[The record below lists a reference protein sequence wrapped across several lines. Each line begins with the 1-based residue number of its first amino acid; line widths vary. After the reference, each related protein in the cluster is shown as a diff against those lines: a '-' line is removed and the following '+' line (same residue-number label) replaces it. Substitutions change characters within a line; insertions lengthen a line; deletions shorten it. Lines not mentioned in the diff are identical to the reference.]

1 MNSTLT
7 NAVKASR
14 LSVGL
19 RPPRTSSDDDDDLN
33 ELVARAKAD
42 LVILIF
48 VAIWLVK
55 LLAKT
60 YLRFRKAIKRNRH
73 PETQPLSPTTLE
85 EEEHRHQSLRHQIQY
100 AV

>member
-7 NAVKASR
+7 NVVKASR
-14 LSVGL
+14 LSVG
-19 RPPRTSSDDDDDLN
+19 RQPPRTLSDGDDDLN

-60 YLRFRKAIKRNRH
+60 YLRFCKAIKRNRH
-73 PETQPLSPTTLE
+73 PLSPTTLE
-85 EEEHRHQSLRHQIQY
+85 GEENRHQSLRH
-100 AV
+100 

>member
-7 NAVKASR
+7 SVIKADR
-14 LSVGL
+14 LSVGP
-19 RPPRTSSDDDDDLN
+19 RPDTSSDDLN

-42 LVILIF
+42 LVVLIF

-60 YLRFRKAIKRNRH
+60 YLRFRESIKRNRH
-73 PETQPLSPTTLE
+73 PEAQQLSPMTLKG
-85 EEEHRHQSLRHQIQY
+85 EHHHQSLRQHIQY